1 MLDKLWSLLLYA
13 SGLLEGLISCPP
25 IPDAYEGLHNPKP
38 YLGKWYFISAAG
50 YSEKD
55 IALYRVMDSTVF
67 YLQEAAENGTLL
79 LTGAIRIGDNCLTKV
94 WTYHV
99 RPNDYLLDMEGRPE
113 LSSKLLKT
121 PWLNHSDCI
130 VLQETV
136 LGEGGLKRTM
146 LYARNASVDA
156 DVVKRFQA
164 KLCCNGMCENFIL
177 PQEREYCQ
185 MEGAAST

>member
-25 IPDAYEGLHNPKP
+25 IPDVYEGLHNPKP

-55 IALYRVMDSTVF
+55 IALYRLMDSTVF

-99 RPNDYLLDMEGRPE
+99 RPNDYLLDME
-113 LSSKLLKT
+113 
-121 PWLNHSDCI
+121 
-130 VLQETV
+130 
-136 LGEGGLKRTM
+136 
-146 LYARNASVDA
+146 ARNASVDA

-164 KLCCNGMCENFIL
+164 KLCCTGMCENFIL
-177 PQEREYCQ
+177 PQEREYCRI
-185 MEGAAST
+185 EGAAST